1 RTTGYSANDCL
12 VIRCPYLSPIA
23 IRNPLSS
30 HPKGMIGYRD
40 LCYSHS
46 SPELPIVEIVS
57 LGAVISVSSR
67 YRISSSPYRSWWSSY
82 GKHFLRVTDVE
93 KIPRRTKSRL

>member
-1 RTTGYSANDCL
+1 MRGQLPRNCERSNSSVDSCFCMLARTTGYSADDCV
-12 VIRCPYLSPIA
+12 VIWCAYLSPVA

-40 LCYSHS
+40 LCYSHG

-67 YRISSSPYRSWWSSY
+67 YRISSSPY
-82 GKHFLRVTDVE
+82 
-93 KIPRRTKSRL
+93 